1 MIVFDEVT
9 KVFGNGTKA
18 LDNVSFAIGAG
29 ELVILEGDSGAGKT
43 TLVRTMLKEFP
54 ITRGKIIIDGDDIA
68 KISTRNLPLL
78 RRKIGVVFQDFKI
91 LYDRTVSENIELA
104 LDILGLDDKIA
115 AERSKELL
123 ALTGLTDKAQDFPV
137 QLSGGQLQRV
147 IIARALAG
155 SPKILF
161 ADEPTGNLD
170 AKTGWSI
177 VELLKDIN
185 EQGTTVIM
193 ATHDVELIK
202 DLKART
208 IFIEKGKITKDTGA
222 RAHDKGKKE

>member
-104 LDILGLDDKIA
+104 LDILGLSDKIA

-193 ATHDVELIK
+193 ATHDVEL
-202 DLKART
+202 
-208 IFIEKGKITKDTGA
+208 
-222 RAHDKGKKE
+222 